1 MIEYLVFPFYTLG
14 TMNED
19 LEKVEIKVAYLEA
32 QNAELNEVLIEQ
44 QKSIDSLTIQLRS
57 LARKVEDLIEEAG
70 SGSRPN
76 RRPPHY

>member
-1 MIEYLVFPFYTLG
+1 
-14 TMNED
+14 MNED

-44 QKSIDSLTIQLRS
+44 QKSIDSLTLQLRS

-70 SGSRPN
+70 SGSREN